1 MKVAVASGKGGT
13 GKTTVACN
21 LARVAPQG
29 TTLLDC
35 DVEEPNVHLFLKGPT
50 CDQHPVPLLVPEV
63 VPGACT
69 ACGACASFCAFNALA
84 VVPSGVMVFPELCH
98 ACGGCVRL
106 CPHSALRE
114 VPRTIG
120 TIEQY
125 RSGGVQVVS
134 GRLNIGEALA
144 PPLVR
149 AVRAG
154 AAASGLII
162 LDAPP
167 GTACPVVATLRG
179 CDRVVLVTEP
189 TPFGLHDL
197 TLAVDLVRDLG
208 VEMGVVVNRH
218 GSGDD
223 RVQAYCNRKGIPVWL
238 EIPDD
243 RRVAEAYSR
252 GELAVDAV
260 PGYRERFEV
269 LLGRVLAGGAA

>member
-1 MKVAVASGKGGT
+1 
-13 GKTTVACN
+13 
-21 LARVAPQG
+21 
-29 TTLLDC
+29 
-35 DVEEPNVHLFLKGPT
+35 
-50 CDQHPVPLLVPEV
+50 
-63 VPGACT
+63 
-69 ACGACASFCAFNALA
+69 
-84 VVPSGVMVFPELCH
+84 
-98 ACGGCVRL
+98 
-106 CPHSALRE
+106 
-114 VPRTIG
+114 
-120 TIEQY
+120 
-125 RSGGVQVVS
+125 VQVVS